1 MPDADLRLGLLV
13 SIQDPADSRFDHHQL
28 YAATIEQAREA
39 EELGY
44 HWVNAAEHHA
54 TTDGYLPAPLTLLAA
69 IAAVTEEI
77 RLSTGMLVLTLHH
90 PLVIA
95 EQAAVLDVIS
105 GGRLTLG
112 IASGY
117 RELEFDALGIEFE
130 GRGRRFRESL
140 EIMVEAWKG
149 EPFSYAGKVFQ
160 IPEITVAPRPM
171 QRPHP
176 PLWLGGFGDAALTRA
191 ARWGSPCFPGGTTE
205 IHNVEKLY
213 SHYRELAAAKGLAD
227 SGLFLQ
233 RFSVVAETTEEA
245 RRLAYP
251 GLRYTLEQYKAWGR
265 PVEVEEIMGDWDRLD
280 DTVIVG
286 DEARCAEQI
295 ARYRELGVSDMM
307 LQFQLPLTDPE
318 VARESMRRFRAAA
331 GSVD

>member
-1 MPDADLRLGLLV
+1 MADEQLRLGLLI
-13 SIQDPADSRFDHHQL
+13 SIQDPPDSPFDHRTL
-28 YAATIEQAREA
+28 YEATIAQAREA
-39 EELGY
+39 ERLGY
-44 HWVNAAEHHA
+44 HWVNAAEHHVTA
-54 TTDGYLPAPLTLLAA
+54 DGYLPAPLTLLAA
-69 IAAVTEEI
+69 IATVTDRI

-117 RELEFDALGIEFE
+117 REIEFE
-130 GRGRRFRESL
+130 ALGQKFERRGRRFKEQL

-149 EPFSYAGKVFQ
+149 EPFRYEGEFFR
-160 IPEITVAPRPM
+160 IPEVSVAPRPL

-176 PLWLGGFGDAALTRA
+176 PLWLGGFGDQALTRA

-205 IHNVEKLY
+205 IANVKKLY
-213 SHYRELAAAKGLAD
+213 DRYRDLASAKDLAD
-227 SGLFLQ
+227 SGLLLQ
-233 RFSVVAETTEEA
+233 RFSVVAETTERA
-245 RRLAYP
+245 RELALP

-265 PVEVEEIMGDWDRLD
+265 PVEVEEFLSDWDRLD

-286 DEARCAEQI
+286 DEEHCAELI
-295 ARYRELGVSDMM
+295 SRYRELGVSDLM
-307 LQFQLPLTDPE
+307 LQFQLPLTDPA
-318 VARESMRRFRAAA
+318 VARESMHRFQAAS
-331 GSVD
+331 GRI